1 MQLLPAALLLQQG
14 GSASRAVLR
23 SLRAACAVTALT
35 RCCCCY
41 WVGFEAARESRHSGT
56 VKTVET
62 PWEAIKRRSSYGEA
76 VQDGRKA
83 ERIRP
88 LPSDASRTDH
98 VAFLLPHIFGGF
110 VFLFWVFF
118 FPSGIREE
126 RRLSLM

>member
-1 MQLLPAALLLQQG
+1 
-14 GSASRAVLR
+14 
-23 SLRAACAVTALT
+23 
-35 RCCCCY
+35 
-41 WVGFEAARESRHSGT
+41 
-56 VKTVET
+56 VET